1 VLFAVTRAQG
11 FLVWAAVS
19 LGAWFA
25 LLELLALLSRPNKPE
40 AGPAS
45 MIDVG
50 EDGEP
55 PAVVNY
61 IANGCMV
68 TDAGVAA
75 TLLDLA
81 AHRYL
86 TVDEQGP
93 DQFVCR
99 LREGGSPVRPY
110 EQSVLGHVRSLAVNG
125 VVPCQA
131 LTTGTEGESEAWR
144 KGFDKAVAAD
154 ARSRGLT
161 KGRWTKAAIAILG
174 AAAVVPA
181 GFLVAAIAATPP
193 PAHPTRG
200 HSHTGVGDDLVIGL
214 VAWGILMA
222 AVTLYRSQRPTA
234 AGRSVWARWLGLREY
249 LHRDENFAIAPPA
262 AVAIWD
268 RYLAY
273 GVALGVAPAAARA
286 LPFGAESDRAAWS
299 SYGGRWRLVQV
310 RYPHAPVRPGW
321 GWNPAKAI
329 LLVLWLAVPV
339 FVLVRVAHTVSTHH
353 IAALT
358 PSRWSGN
365 VRTGVTVGVSLLV
378 VAAAYGVVTWLRVVA
393 GGVADVFFR
402 TTVAGQIIRTRRFG
416 DRCYVAVDDGKDEH
430 VLAWNVRP
438 AVYQGRHEGELV
450 QARIGRCHQ
459 YVYRLEPDHRTS
471 SAGPPSRSQGRSE
484 VGGPSLGV

>member
-1 VLFAVTRAQG
+1 VIFAVTRAQG

-19 LGAWFA
+19 LAGWFA
-25 LLELLALLSRPNKPE
+25 LLELLALLSRSNKPE
-40 AGPAS
+40 AGPAAL
-45 MIDVG
+45 IDVG
-50 EDGEP
+50 EDQPP

-99 LREGGSPVRPY
+99 LRDGGSPARPY
-110 EQSVLGHVRSLAVNG
+110 EQSVLGHVRSLAVDG
-125 VVPCQA
+125 VVPCPA
-131 LTTGTEGESEAWR
+131 LTTGTAGESEAWR
-144 KGFDKAVAAD
+144 KAFDKAVAAD

-161 KGRWTKAAIAILG
+161 RGRWTKTAIAIVG
-174 AAAVVPA
+174 VAAVAPT
-181 GFLVAAIAATPP
+181 GFLVAAIAATPR
-193 PAHPTRG
+193 AA
-200 HSHTGVGDDLVIGL
+200 HTGAQNTHTGPGGDLILGL
-214 VAWGILMA
+214 FAWAILMA
-222 AVTLYRSQRPTA
+222 AMSLYRSERPTA
-234 AGRSVWARWLGLREY
+234 AGSSVWAQWLGLRQY
-249 LHRDENFAIAPPA
+249 LHRDESFAVAPPA

-321 GWNPAKAI
+321 GWHPAKAI
-329 LLVLWLAVPV
+329 LLVVWLGLPV
-339 FVLVRVAHTVSTHH
+339 FVLVRVADTISTRH

-358 PSRWSGN
+358 PSRWSGD
-365 VRTGVTVGVSLLV
+365 VRTGVTVGLSLLA
-378 VAAAYGVVTWLRVVA
+378 VAAAYGMATWLRVVA
-393 GGVADVFFR
+393 GGVADLFFR
-402 TTVAGQIIRTRRFG
+402 TTVTGQVIRKRRFG
-416 DRCYVAVDDGKDEH
+416 DRGYVAVDNGKDEH
-430 VLAWNVRP
+430 MLAWNVRP
-438 AVYQGRHEGELV
+438 ALYQGRHEGELV
-450 QARIGRCHQ
+450 EARIGRCHQ
-459 YVYRLEPDHRTS
+459 YVYRLDPCRD